1 MVFHVG
7 TSKGMFVDVDRYL
20 SIFTEF
26 GIFTHFVIHKA
37 ELATCSEQEQSN
49 KVSCIEHK
57 FSILCKNGLATR
69 T

>member
-7 TSKGMFVDVDRYL
+7 TSKSMFVDVDRYL

-37 ELATCSEQEQSN
+37 ELATCIEQN
-49 KVSCIEHK
+49 KVTMSVVLSTNSQFYAK
-57 FSILCKNGLATR
+57 MG
-69 T
+69 